1 MINMSEVIKRLNNY
15 NSRMKTII
23 SELERLEDD
32 DEFLDEIAKEYY
44 EVLSRCEHR
53 RELIQ
58 RRKYGR

>member
-1 MINMSEVIKRLNNY
+1 MSEVIKRLNNY

-32 DEFLDEIAKEYY
+32 DEFLEGISKEYY
-44 EVLSRCEHR
+44 DILSRCEHR
-53 RELIQ
+53 REVIQ